1 MKRKFILCPFRNG
14 YFCLLITCIIL
25 NSAYG
30 WTAQNSV
37 INSKNFVQRIS
48 FELLHRVYK
57 TPKFLGYILYECPS
71 IKYVPSKFW
80 SFIHPLLSVC
90 LDTPLM
96 TPFPTTCVR
105 FLLSLHTK
113 NTLWK
118 LFCFVSYLRKS
129 LSLTFLFSDSLV
141 RADNPVGQSMKHN
154 I

>member
-57 TPKFLGYILYECPS
+57 TPKFLGYVLYECPS
-71 IKYVPSKFW
+71 IILE
-80 SFIHPLLSVC
+80 FIHPLLSKFVWIP
-90 LDTPLM
+90 LWWPFSQKRAYVFFYPSVTKTPDGNCSVL
-96 TPFPTTCVR
+96 FTTWEKVFR
-105 FLLSLHTK
+105 WLSSFLT
-113 NTLWK
+113 
-118 LFCFVSYLRKS
+118 VS
-129 LSLTFLFSDSLV
+129 
-141 RADNPVGQSMKHN
+141 
-154 I
+154 

>member
-14 YFCLLITCIIL
+14 YFWLLFICTFL
-25 NSAYG
+25 NSADG

-80 SFIHPLLSVC
+80 SFIHPLLSDC

-105 FLLSLHTK
+105 FLLSLRIK

-118 LFCFVSYLRKS
+118 LFCFVSYQRKS